1 MIKLKKETSPKQGD
15 GLTRAIQKF
24 IRQKPK
30 VVCPGLNRRP
40 VSLTKYLEA
49 TQNRS
54 KRVRR
59 RQKFWACIE
68 LIGKVKDVD
77 MTDEIKEPTGELS
90 FEFKGITPS
99 GEVVG
104 VHIRQEI
111 EGKDKKLYLVSTF

>member
-1 MIKLKKETSPKQGD
+1 
-15 GLTRAIQKF
+15 
-24 IRQKPK
+24 
-30 VVCPGLNRRP
+30 
-40 VSLTKYLEA
+40 
-49 TQNRS
+49 
-54 KRVRR
+54 
-59 RQKFWACIE
+59 
-68 LIGKVKDVD
+68 